1 MSSNDSLNE
10 TCSND
15 NNKENA
21 PNPDDN
27 NLNED
32 KDNPNNENSGAIN
45 INNSEQINNN
55 GRLNNA
61 GSRKWSYDIPP
72 PPDSKKYPSENNS
85 NDDSNKNN
93 SINSQNNPIFTNA
106 NYNNKMMSNVKG
118 IYNSYPQNMNTPM
131 NMFPNADGM
140 TNNLPLAMYQNAHNM
155 LYNPMNYMNSKT
167 YLKLLKYNKVI
178 TADPNIPPNE
188 TLYIKNL
195 NDKIKCEDMK
205 KSLKNIFNQ
214 YGLIEDIIVMK
225 SFWRKGQAWIV
236 YDTIESST
244 KALNSLQGFVL
255 FGKIMQINY
264 SHNKSDVHTKRN
276 GTFIERSKDP
286 KKPKQIIEREK
297 KQKEI
302 FEKMQQNYFEM
313 QINHIKAMHNDELEK
328 NKNFD
333 LSQMDKETLIARAQQ
348 KAIEEKKRKKGEDP
362 LQNNAN
368 YNIPSIHPP
377 HFYAMNSYAPIQ
389 NNPVIPYK
397 ILFVENVDENVNTE
411 AFNDIFKAFS
421 GFVEARIIPQ
431 RNVAFVDYTDE
442 SSATSAMKGTLFEIC
457 TNDKIT
463 FLYIIFIYSCTYS
476 LLGYTT
482 NF

>member
-15 NNKENA
+15 NDKENA
-21 PNPDDN
+21 PNSDDN
-27 NLNED
+27 NLNDQNED
-32 KDNPNNENSGAIN
+32 KDNTNNENSTD
-45 INNSEQINNN
+45 INNSEQNNNN
-55 GRLNNA
+55 GKLNNT
-61 GSRKWSYDIPP
+61 GNSKWGYDIPP
-72 PPDSKKYPSENNS
+72 PPDSSTYPSENN
-85 NDDSNKNN
+85 
-93 SINSQNNPIFTNA
+93 
-106 NYNNKMMSNVKG
+106 NKMMNNAKG
-118 IYNSYPQNMNTPM
+118 IYNPYPQNMNIPM
-131 NMFPNADGM
+131 NMFPNADGT
-140 TNNLPLAMYQNAHNM
+140 TNNLPLGMYQNAHNM
-155 LYNPMNYMNSKT
+155 LYNPMNYMNSKA
-167 YLKLLKYNKVI
+167 YLKLMKYNKVI
-178 TADPNIPPNE
+178 TADPSIPPNE
-188 TLYIKNL
+188 TLYVKNL

-244 KALNSLQGFVL
+244 KALNALQGFVL

-276 GTFIERSKDP
+276 GTFVERSKEP
-286 KKPKQIIEREK
+286 KKPKQIIERER

-313 QINHIKAMHNDELEK
+313 QMNQIKAMHNDALDK

-333 LSQMDKETLIARAQQ
+333 LSQMDKEALIARAQQ
-348 KAIEEKKRKKGEDP
+348 KANEEKKRKKGEDP
-362 LQNNAN
+362 LQNNLN
-368 YNIPSIHPP
+368 YNIPNIHHPQ
-377 HFYAMNSYAPIQ
+377 FYAMNAFAQIQ
-389 NNPVIPYK
+389 ANPVIPYR

-442 SSATSAMKGTLFEIC
+442 SSATSAMKALQDYELQGSKL
-457 TNDKIT
+457 KIS
-463 FLYIIFIYSCTYS
+463 YAKR
-476 LLGYTT
+476 
-482 NF
+482 

>member
-15 NNKENA
+15 NDKENA
-21 PNPDDN
+21 PNSDDN
-27 NLNED
+27 NLNDQNED
-32 KDNPNNENSGAIN
+32 KDNTNNEYSTD
-45 INNSEQINNN
+45 INNSEQNNNN
-55 GRLNNA
+55 GKLNSTGN
-61 GSRKWSYDIPP
+61 SKWGYDIPP
-72 PPDSKKYPSENNS
+72 PPDSSPYPSENN
-85 NDDSNKNN
+85 
-93 SINSQNNPIFTNA
+93 
-106 NYNNKMMSNVKG
+106 NKMMNNAKG
-118 IYNSYPQNMNTPM
+118 IYNPYPQNMNIPM
-131 NMFPNADGM
+131 NMFPNADGV
-140 TNNLPLAMYQNAHNM
+140 TNNLPLGMYQNAHNM
-155 LYNPMNYMNSKT
+155 LYNPMNYMNSKA
-167 YLKLLKYNKVI
+167 YLKLMKYNKVI

-188 TLYIKNL
+188 TLYVKNL

-244 KALNSLQGFVL
+244 KALNALQGFVL

-276 GTFIERSKDP
+276 GTFVERSKEP
-286 KKPKQIIEREK
+286 KKPKQIIERER

-313 QINHIKAMHNDELEK
+313 QMNQIKAMHNDALDK

-333 LSQMDKETLIARAQQ
+333 LSQMDKEALIARAQQ
-348 KAIEEKKRKKGEDP
+348 KANEEKKRKKGEDP
-362 LQNNAN
+362 LQNNLN
-368 YNIPSIHPP
+368 YNIPNIHHPQ
-377 HFYAMNSYAPIQ
+377 FYAMNAFAQIQ
-389 NNPVIPYK
+389 ANPVIPYR

-442 SSATSAMKGTLFEIC
+442 SSATSAMKALQDYELQGSKL
-457 TNDKIT
+457 KIS
-463 FLYIIFIYSCTYS
+463 YAKR
-476 LLGYTT
+476 
-482 NF
+482 

>member
-15 NNKENA
+15 NDKENA
-21 PNPDDN
+21 PNSDDN
-27 NLNED
+27 NLNDQNED
-32 KDNPNNENSGAIN
+32 KDNTNNENPADIN

-55 GRLNNA
+55 GRFNSTGN
-61 GSRKWSYDIPP
+61 SKWGYDIPP
-72 PPDSKKYPSENNS
+72 PPDSNQYPSENN
-85 NDDSNKNN
+85 
-93 SINSQNNPIFTNA
+93 
-106 NYNNKMMSNVKG
+106 NKMMNNAKG
-118 IYNSYPQNMNTPM
+118 IYNPYPQNMNAQM
-131 NMFPNADGM
+131 NMFPNADGV

-155 LYNPMNYMNSKT
+155 LYNPMNYMNSKA
-167 YLKLLKYNKVI
+167 YLKLMKYNKVI

-188 TLYIKNL
+188 TLYVKNL

-244 KALNSLQGFVL
+244 KALNALQGFVL

-276 GTFIERSKDP
+276 GTFVERSKEP
-286 KKPKQIIEREK
+286 KKPKQIIERER

-313 QINHIKAMHNDELEK
+313 QMNHIKSMHNDALDK

-333 LSQMDKETLIARAQQ
+333 LSQIDKEALIARAQQ
-348 KAIEEKKRKKGEDP
+348 KANEEKKRKKGEDP
-362 LQNNAN
+362 LQNNPN
-368 YNIPSIHPP
+368 YNIPNIHHPQ
-377 HFYAMNSYAPIQ
+377 FYAMNAFAPIQ
-389 NNPVIPYK
+389 ANPVIPYR
-397 ILFVENVDENVNTE
+397 ILFVENVDENVDTE

-442 SSATSAMKGTLFEIC
+442 SSATSAMKALQDYELQGSKL
-457 TNDKIT
+457 KIS
-463 FLYIIFIYSCTYS
+463 YAKR
-476 LLGYTT
+476 
-482 NF
+482 